1 MKMPGK
7 ICLSILGFPCCLPLV
22 LAVLFDRKVSLI
34 CRVLSSTKMM
44 VLYLI
49 NIGRHHRHHIF
60 AGYHGWH
67 SPQQSLFVGIIG

>member
-7 ICLSILGFPCCLPLV
+7 ICLSILVFPCCLLLV

-34 CRVLSSTKMM
+34 SVLSSTKMM
-44 VLYLI
+44 VLYLF
-49 NIGRHHRHHIF
+49 NIGRHHRNDIF